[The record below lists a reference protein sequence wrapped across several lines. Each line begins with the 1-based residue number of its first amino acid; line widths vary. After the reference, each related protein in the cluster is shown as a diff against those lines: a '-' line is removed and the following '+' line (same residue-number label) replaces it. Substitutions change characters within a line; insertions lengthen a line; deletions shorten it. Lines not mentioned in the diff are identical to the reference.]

1 MLPAPGGDVVRDG
14 AGVLPTGRN
23 IHALDPY
30 RIPSAA
36 AMVRGRTAATLILE
50 AHRKKGRSHFCYALS
65 ITSSLQILLPNSIP
79 IQVLFELQSCHVKFP
94 PVTSLLSFTFT
105 HPNMSTFL
113 LYHLHF
119 HLHLRQH
126 HVHHFNLYLPL
137 SSAGAVLDSREAMVP
152 TDSMFDT
159 QKGGETHY
167 PLSLFFSLSF
177 MPCHDY

>member
-50 AHRKKGRSHFCYALS
+50 AHRKKGRSHLRYALS
-65 ITSSLQILLPNSIP
+65 IISSLHILLSNSIP
-79 IQVLFELQSCHVKFP
+79 IMLLLSSSSCQVYFP
-94 PVTSLLSFTFT
+94 PVTFFLSLSFTDT
-105 HPNMSTFL
+105 NLQSNLHHHHH
-113 LYHLHF
+113 HLI
-119 HLHLRQH
+119 HLSLC
-126 HVHHFNLYLPL
+126 
-137 SSAGAVLDSREAMVP
+137 SAGAVLDSRAAMVP

-159 QKGGETHY
+159 QKGEKTSC
-167 PLSLFFSLSF
+167 PLSLFFLPSF
-177 MPCHDY
+177 MPCHDYYYHLSLFPLL